1 MRALLGAT
9 RAYTLTLTD
18 GQALVLRD
26 ACELLARVHM
36 GQFGHVVDEVVLHR
50 ENWRDALKP
59 AHEIADQLER
69 VLFPRGLGIKSAD
82 IQDRSRVA
90 WDLYQ
95 VVRGAIAWADVPP
108 GAPRPSMQVQYDRPM
123 HTGETEPLA
132 KCEVQEG
139 D

>member
-1 MRALLGAT
+1 MRAVSGAGRT
-9 RAYTLTLTD
+9 YTLTLTE
-18 GQALVLRD
+18 GQARILRD

-36 GQFGHVVDEVVLHR
+36 GQFRHVVDEVVLHR
-50 ENWRDALKP
+50 ENWHALKP

-69 VLFPRGLGIKSAD
+69 VLFPRGIKSAD

-95 VVRGAIAWADVPP
+95 IVREAIAWANVPP

-123 HTGETEPLA
+123 HTSKTEPLA